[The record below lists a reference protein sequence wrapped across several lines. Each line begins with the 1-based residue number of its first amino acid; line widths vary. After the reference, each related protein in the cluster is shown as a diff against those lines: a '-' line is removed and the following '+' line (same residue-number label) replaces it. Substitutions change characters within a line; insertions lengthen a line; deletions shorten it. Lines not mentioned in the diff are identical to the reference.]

1 MHKKESQGDGP
12 VKLTFCYVHNF
23 WIKEENRIGAKPRIK
38 RKDMDLI
45 EEILASNGFN
55 WGNPDL

>member
-1 MHKKESQGDGP
+1 MW
-12 VKLTFCYVHNF
+12 YVHNF

-38 RKDMDLI
+38 KIDMDLI
-45 EEILASNGFN
+45 EEILTSDGFN